1 MLSAVNHLTDRI
13 ARAIV
18 RHESTFVLYEYDEA
32 NDAMLPVHTA
42 NLPKPQTAGTSYQTW
57 KYAKLKERQIAE
69 SLAQEIKNNKQ

>member
-57 KYAKLKERQIAE
+57 KYAKLKARQIAE

>member
-1 MLSAVNHLTDRI
+1 MLSAINHLTEQI

-42 NLPKPQTAGTSYQTW
+42 KLPTPQTAGTSYQAWT
-57 KYAKLKERQIAE
+57 YAKLKARPIAE
-69 SLAQEIKNNKQ
+69 SLAQEIEHKG

>member
-32 NDAMLPVHTA
+32 NDAML
-42 NLPKPQTAGTSYQTW
+42 
-57 KYAKLKERQIAE
+57 
-69 SLAQEIKNNKQ
+69 